1 MTGAQAVTEPGARRV
16 TPRLA
21 PPAGA
26 GLTGLREAVHAEWT
40 KFRTVS
46 ITGWLVLTTVIV
58 IIGVSVIASSVVK
71 CGTTAKFCS
80 IDPTVIGLTGVIVG
94 QVTLAVL
101 AALNASSEY
110 SSGMMHI
117 SLTAV
122 PRRTTMLIAKALVVT
137 AAALVVGVIGVLA
150 SVLIG
155 QPLQSENGLTAHN
168 GFLPMGL
175 TQGAVLRAA
184 GGSVLYLVLVALLS
198 LGLAIALRDSGLAIT
213 VVLGLVLVLP
223 LIGKLVFN
231 AHWERRFQRYSPMDA
246 GLAVQATRNVARLPI
261 GPWEGLGV
269 MGLWTAAA
277 LLAGWLV
284 LRFRDA

>member
-1 MTGAQAVTEPGARRV
+1 MTGTQAVTEPVARKV
-16 TPRLA
+16 TSRLA
-21 PPAGA
+21 TPAGA
-26 GLTGLREAVHAEWT
+26 GLAGLREAVHAEWT

-46 ITGWLVLTTVIV
+46 ITGWLLLTTVIV
-58 IIGVSVIASSVVK
+58 TIGVSVIASSVIK
-71 CGTTAKFCS
+71 CGTSAKFCS
-80 IDPTVIGLTGVIVG
+80 VDPTVIGLTGVTVG
-94 QVTLAVL
+94 QITLAVL
-101 AALNASSEY
+101 AALFVTSEY

-122 PRRTTMLIAKALVVT
+122 PRRATMLIAKAIVVT
-137 AAALVVGVIGVLA
+137 AAALVAGVIGVLA

-168 GFLPMGL
+168 GFLPMSL
-175 TQGAVLRAA
+175 THGAVLRAA

-198 LGLAIALRDSGLAIT
+198 LGLATALRDSGLAIT
-213 VVLGLVLVLP
+213 VVLG
-223 LIGKLVFN
+223 LVFN

-269 MGLWTAAA
+269 MGLWAAAA